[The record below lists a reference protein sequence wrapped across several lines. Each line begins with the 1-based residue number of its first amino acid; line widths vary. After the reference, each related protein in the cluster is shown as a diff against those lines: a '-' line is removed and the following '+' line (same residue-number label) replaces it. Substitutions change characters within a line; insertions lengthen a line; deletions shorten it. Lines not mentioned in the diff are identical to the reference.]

1 MNTST
6 FKAYTNLDSGFSGVV
21 PEGWIEK
28 RPGEFGRGNSDADP
42 TFLAQLG
49 VPGATLA
56 LVTELLLPKLGLTAL
71 PERAGSIENANLAWD
86 VYTCEIQVPEKGKT
100 IMNMALSQ
108 GDAGVYVVLFGAKPD
123 EYDDM
128 HYAVFLRTV
137 DALTPTTATE
147 ESKRIHPPQKTILDD
162 GAEVV
167 LIKGEKLENDASD
180 VVADLLLT
188 KLGLRT
194 AFIELDAL
202 NKVNLQAVKLI
213 YFPGGESASIHLSE
227 KAAQQVRKAVGAGTG
242 YIGTCAGA
250 FLAAEATTTA
260 SHIHLT
266 GDSCPLGIFPGIA
279 EWGGGEGVWP
289 FCIDVRHPIL
299 ANSSFV
305 KDITPVMNLRF
316 SGGTSNL
323 VPSYANQLGNWR
335 VATLDRSSKGT
346 TMGKRAAMTATVFGK
361 GRVFLSGP
369 HPEAQEDTHGLL
381 LAAAEWCT
389 GKSDPIR
396 DTLPIAVMDIPTEGV
411 ANRFLVCSAAGS
423 HDPERYPLGFIW
435 DFGDGSSKQYRPEAI
450 HIYEKPGTYPISLT
464 VTTGTRHRTKS
475 IEVKINKV

>member
-71 PERAGSIENANLAWD
+71 PERAGSIENVNLAWD

-167 LIKGEKLENDASD
+167 LVKGEKLENDAFFFGI
-180 VVADLLLT
+180 VHFFGARRHFRR
-188 KLGLRT
+188 RT
-194 AFIELDAL
+194 AVY
-202 NKVNLQAVKLI
+202 N
-213 YFPGGESASIHLSE
+213 PHLF
-227 KAAQQVRKAVGAGTG
+227 
-242 YIGTCAGA
+242 CA
-250 FLAAEATTTA
+250 
-260 SHIHLT
+260 
-266 GDSCPLGIFPGIA
+266 
-279 EWGGGEGVWP
+279 
-289 FCIDVRHPIL
+289 
-299 ANSSFV
+299 
-305 KDITPVMNLRF
+305 
-316 SGGTSNL
+316 
-323 VPSYANQLGNWR
+323 
-335 VATLDRSSKGT
+335 
-346 TMGKRAAMTATVFGK
+346 
-361 GRVFLSGP
+361 
-369 HPEAQEDTHGLL
+369 
-381 LAAAEWCT
+381 
-389 GKSDPIR
+389 
-396 DTLPIAVMDIPTEGV
+396 
-411 ANRFLVCSAAGS
+411 
-423 HDPERYPLGFIW
+423 
-435 DFGDGSSKQYRPEAI
+435 
-450 HIYEKPGTYPISLT
+450 
-464 VTTGTRHRTKS
+464 
-475 IEVKINKV
+475 